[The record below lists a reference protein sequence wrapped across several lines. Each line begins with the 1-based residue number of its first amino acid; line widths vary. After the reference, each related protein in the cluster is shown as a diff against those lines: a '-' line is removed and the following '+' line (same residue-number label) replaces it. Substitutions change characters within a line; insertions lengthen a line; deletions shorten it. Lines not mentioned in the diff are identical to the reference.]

1 MRVEFELRNVPRFRV
16 VQYLVEAGG
25 TQTSQLQVEGGGWSA
40 ELVELEPVVITKIIQ
55 IPRDLL
61 IIEGTDEAE
70 FERVTTFMRRKT
82 MRGGG

>member
-16 VQYLVEAGG
+16 RQYLTEAGG
-25 TQTSQLQVEGGGWSA
+25 TQTGELTVKGIGWSA
-40 ELVELEPVVITKIIQ
+40 ELIELEPVIITKIIE

-61 IIEGTDEAE
+61 VIEGTDEAE